1 MLGASTEVITFTTSK
16 TFITF
21 ITKIQLK
28 NLIQTTN
35 LSFFLALPSMTK
47 IEEAIAHEAEEEIKP
62 KTRKQ
67 RNWNIVKTILKIAVT
82 SALLV
87 WVFSKVP
94 IHQLKDR
101 LLHANYW
108 WMLAALVCVLLSMIV
123 SSWRLLSFFR
133 SIGLKLSPKYNLR
146 LYFLGLFYNFLLPGG
161 IGGDGYKMYLIN
173 KTYKTP
179 LKKLFWSVMFD
190 RLSGL
195 WAIGLITVAL
205 IFLIPQIDVHITIP
219 LGIFMAGSA
228 IYYFVAYRFFKGYT
242 KYFFEAHAKALLLQ
256 LLQLAAIICVLLGQD
271 FSGKFSPYL
280 LSFLI
285 SALAAIIP
293 VTAGGAG
300 AREAIF
306 TKLANVFPMVP
317 SLAVFLATSFYLI
330 SLVVAL
336 LGLYYVIRPSRLQE
350 GLPSEEVNG

>member
-1 MLGASTEVITFTTSK
+1 
-16 TFITF
+16 
-21 ITKIQLK
+21 
-28 NLIQTTN
+28 
-35 LSFFLALPSMTK
+35 MTK
-47 IEEAIAHEAEEEIKP
+47 IEQAIVNEAEEEIKP
-62 KTRKQ
+62 KTPKQ
-67 RNWNIVKTILKIAVT
+67 KFWNVVKTILKIAVT
-82 SALLV
+82 TGLLF

-94 IHQLKDR
+94 IHLLKYR

-108 WMLAALVCVLLSMIV
+108 WMLAALICYFFSMIV

-133 SIGLKLSPKYNLR
+133 SIELKLDPRYNLR

-173 KTYKTP
+173 KSYKIP
-179 LKKLFWSVMFD
+179 VKRLFWAVMFD

-205 IFLIPQIDVHITIP
+205 IFLIPQIDIHITIP
-219 LGIFMAGSA
+219 LGIFAAGSA
-228 IYYFVAYRFFKGYT
+228 IYYFVAYLFFKDYT
-242 KYFFEAHAKALLLQ
+242 RYFFEAHAKALLLQ
-256 LLQLAAIICVLLGQD
+256 SLQLMAIVCVLMGQD

-293 VTAGGAG
+293 ITAGGAG

-306 TKLANVFPMVP
+306 TKLADVFPMDKG
-317 SLAVFLATSFYLI
+317 LAVFLPSSIYII
-330 SLVVAL
+330 SLIIAL
-336 LGLYYVIRPSRLQE
+336 LGIYYVIRPSRLQE
-350 GLPSEEVNG
+350 GLPKDNELAE

>member
-1 MLGASTEVITFTTSK
+1 
-16 TFITF
+16 
-21 ITKIQLK
+21 
-28 NLIQTTN
+28 
-35 LSFFLALPSMTK
+35 MTH
-47 IEEAIAHEAEEEIKP
+47 IEEAIAHEAEVEIKP

-67 RNWNIVKTILKIAVT
+67 RLWNIVKTALKIAVT
-82 SALLV
+82 TSLLI

-94 IHQLKDR
+94 VHLVKNR

-108 WMLAALVCVLLSMIV
+108 WMLAALLCVLASMVV

-179 LKKLFWSVMFD
+179 LKKLFWAVMFD

-205 IFLIPQIDVHITIP
+205 IFLIPQIDVHISIP
-219 LGIFMAGSA
+219 LGIFATGSA
-228 IYYFVAYRFFKGYT
+228 IYYFVAYRFFKDYT
-242 KYFFEAHAKALLLQ
+242 KYFFEAHTKAVALQSLQ
-256 LLQLAAIICVLLGQD
+256 LLAIICVILGQPD
-271 FSGKFSPYL
+271 FHQPGFHGKFSPYL

-285 SALAAIIP
+285 SALASIIP
-293 VTAGGAG
+293 ITAGGAG

-306 TKLANVFPMVP
+306 TKLSNVFPMKP
-317 SLAVFLATSFYLI
+317 DLAVFLATSFYLL

-336 LGLYYVIRPSRLQE
+336 LGIYYVIRPSRLQE
-350 GLPSEEVNG
+350 GITEEDVNS

>member
-1 MLGASTEVITFTTSK
+1 
-16 TFITF
+16 
-21 ITKIQLK
+21 
-28 NLIQTTN
+28 
-35 LSFFLALPSMTK
+35 MTH
-47 IEEAIAHEAEEEIKP
+47 IEEAIVHEAEVEIQP
-62 KTRKQ
+62 KTPKQ
-67 RNWNIVKTILKIAVT
+67 RFWNIVKTVLKIGVT
-82 SALLV
+82 TALLV

-94 IHQLKDR
+94 VHLLKNR

-108 WMLAALVCVLLSMIV
+108 WMLAALVCVLSSMIV

-133 SIGLKLSPKYNLR
+133 SIGLKLNPKYNLR

-179 LKKLFWSVMFD
+179 LKKLFWAVMFD

-205 IFLIPQIDVHITIP
+205 IFLIPQIDIHIAIP
-219 LGIFMAGSA
+219 LGIFAAGSA
-228 IYYFVAYRFFKGYT
+228 LYYFVAYKFFKDYT
-242 KYFFEAHAKALLLQ
+242 KYFFEAHLKALLLQ
-256 LLQLAAIICVLLGQD
+256 SLQLLAIVCVLLGQD

-285 SALAAIIP
+285 SALAAIVPI
-293 VTAGGAG
+293 TAGGAG

-306 TKLANVFPMVP
+306 TKLADVFPMDKG
-317 SLAVFLATSFYLI
+317 LAVFLPASFYII
-330 SLVVAL
+330 SLIVAL
-336 LGLYYVIRPSRLQE
+336 LGVYYVIRPSRLQE
-350 GLPSEEVNG
+350 GLVEEKSE

>member
-1 MLGASTEVITFTTSK
+1 
-16 TFITF
+16 
-21 ITKIQLK
+21 
-28 NLIQTTN
+28 
-35 LSFFLALPSMTK
+35 MTH
-47 IEEAIAHEAEEEIKP
+47 IEEAIAHEAEVEIKP

-67 RNWNIVKTILKIAVT
+67 KLWNVVKTILKIAVT
-82 SALLV
+82 TTLLI

-94 IHQLKDR
+94 VHLLKNR

-108 WMLAALVCVLLSMIV
+108 WMLAALLCVLASMVV
-123 SSWRLLSFFR
+123 SAWRLLSFFR
-133 SIGLKLSPKYNLR
+133 SIGLKLNGKYNLR

-179 LKKLFWSVMFD
+179 LKKLFWAVMFD

-205 IFLIPQIDVHITIP
+205 IFLIPQIDVHISIP
-219 LGIFMAGSA
+219 LGIFAAGSA
-228 IYYFVAYRFFKGYT
+228 IYYFVAYKFFKEYT

-256 LLQLAAIICVLLGQD
+256 SLQLTAIVCVLLGQD

-293 VTAGGAG
+293 ITAGGAG

-306 TKLANVFPMVP
+306 TKLADVFPMDKG
-317 SLAVFLATSFYLI
+317 LAVFLPASFYII
-330 SLVVAL
+330 SLIVAL
-336 LGLYYVIRPSRLQE
+336 LGVYYVIRPSRLQE
-350 GLPSEEVNG
+350 GIVEEEVNG

>member
-1 MLGASTEVITFTTSK
+1 
-16 TFITF
+16 
-21 ITKIQLK
+21 
-28 NLIQTTN
+28 
-35 LSFFLALPSMTK
+35 MTK
-47 IEEAIAHEAEEEIKP
+47 IEEAIANEAEVEIKP

-67 RNWNIVKTILKIAVT
+67 KNWNIVKTVLKIAVT
-82 SALLV
+82 TALLF

-94 IHQLKDR
+94 IHLLKNR
-101 LLHANYW
+101 LLQANYW
-108 WMLAALVCVLLSMIV
+108 WMLAALVCVLSSMIV

-133 SIGLKLSPKYNLR
+133 SIGLKLDARYNLR

-195 WAIGLITVAL
+195 WAIGLITVCL
-205 IFLIPQIDVHITIP
+205 IFLIPQIDIHIGIP
-219 LGIFMAGSA
+219 LGIFITCSA
-228 IYYFVAYRFFKGYT
+228 IYYFVAYRFFKDYT
-242 KYFFEAHAKALLLQ
+242 KYFFEAHAKALLVQSLQ
-256 LLQLAAIICVLLGQD
+256 LLAIICVILGQPD
-271 FSGKFSPYL
+271 FHQAGFHGKFSPYL

-285 SALAAIIP
+285 SALASIIP
-293 VTAGGAG
+293 ISAGGAG

-306 TKLANVFPMVP
+306 MKLSTVFPMNP
-317 SLAVFLATSFYLI
+317 SLAVFLASSFYLL

-350 GLPSEEVNG
+350 GLPVEEVNS

>member
-1 MLGASTEVITFTTSK
+1 
-16 TFITF
+16 
-21 ITKIQLK
+21 
-28 NLIQTTN
+28 
-35 LSFFLALPSMTK
+35 MTH
-47 IEEAIAHEAEEEIKP
+47 IEEAIVNEAEAEIKP
-62 KTRKQ
+62 KTPKQ
-67 RNWNIVKTILKIAVT
+67 KFWNVVKTILKIGVT
-82 SALLV
+82 TALLT

-94 IHQLKDR
+94 VHLLKAR

-123 SSWRLLSFFR
+123 SAWRLLSFFR
-133 SIGLKLSPKYNLR
+133 SIGLKLNARYNLR

-179 LKKLFWSVMFD
+179 LKKLFWAVMFD

-219 LGIFMAGSA
+219 LGIFAAGSA
-228 IYYFVAYRFFKGYT
+228 IYCFVAYRFFRDYT
-242 KYFFEAHAKALLLQ
+242 RYFFEAHAKALLLQ
-256 LLQLAAIICVLLGQD
+256 SLQLMAIVSVLLGQG

-285 SALAAIIP
+285 SALAAVIP
-293 VTAGGAG
+293 ITAGGAG

-306 TKLANVFPMVP
+306 TKLADVFPMDKG
-317 SLAVFLATSFYLI
+317 LAVFLPASFYII
-330 SLVVAL
+330 SLIVAL
-336 LGLYYVIRPSRLQE
+336 LGVYYVIRPSRLQE
-350 GLPSEEVNG
+350 GVVDEKMNG

>member
-1 MLGASTEVITFTTSK
+1 
-16 TFITF
+16 
-21 ITKIQLK
+21 
-28 NLIQTTN
+28 
-35 LSFFLALPSMTK
+35 MTK
-47 IEEAIAHEAEEEIKP
+47 IEEAIVKEAEEEISP

-67 RNWNIVKTILKIAVT
+67 KNWNIVKTILKIGVT
-82 SALLV
+82 TALLI

-94 IHQLKDR
+94 IHLLKNR

-108 WMLAALVCVLLSMIV
+108 WMLAALVCVLSSMVV

-133 SIGLKLSPKYNLR
+133 SIGLKLNPRYNLR

-173 KTYKTP
+173 KSYKTP
-179 LKKLFWSVMFD
+179 LKKLFWAVMFD

-205 IFLIPQIDVHITIP
+205 IFLIPQIDVHIAIP
-219 LGIFMAGSA
+219 LGIFAVGSA
-228 IYYFVAYRFFKGYT
+228 VYYFVAYKFFREYT
-242 KYFFEAHAKALLLQ
+242 RYFFEAHLKALALQSLQ
-256 LLQLAAIICVLLGQD
+256 LLAIVCVLLGQD

-293 VTAGGAG
+293 ITAGGAG

-306 TKLANVFPMVP
+306 TKLADVFPMDKG
-317 SLAVFLATSFYLI
+317 LAVFLPASFYILSLI
-330 SLVVAL
+330 VAL
-336 LGLYYVIRPSRLQE
+336 LGVYYVIRPSRLQE
-350 GLPSEEVNG
+350 GLPSSEEGDS

>member
-1 MLGASTEVITFTTSK
+1 
-16 TFITF
+16 
-21 ITKIQLK
+21 
-28 NLIQTTN
+28 
-35 LSFFLALPSMTK
+35 MTK
-47 IEEAIAHEAEEEIKP
+47 IEEAIVNEAEEEINP

-67 RNWNIVKTILKIAVT
+67 KNWNIVKTILKIGVT
-82 SALLV
+82 TALLI

-94 IHQLKDR
+94 VHLLKYR

-108 WMLAALVCVLLSMIV
+108 WMLAALICVLSSMVV

-133 SIGLKLSPKYNLR
+133 SIGLKLNPKYNLR

-173 KTYKTP
+173 KSYKTP
-179 LKKLFWSVMFD
+179 LKKLFWAVMFD

-205 IFLIPQIDVHITIP
+205 IFLIPQIDVHIAIP
-219 LGIFMAGSA
+219 LGIFCVGSA
-228 IYYFVAYRFFKGYT
+228 IYYFVAYKFFREYT
-242 KYFFEAHAKALLLQ
+242 RYFFEAHLKALALQSLQ
-256 LLQLAAIICVLLGQD
+256 LLAIVCVLLGQD

-293 VTAGGAG
+293 ITAGGAG

-306 TKLANVFPMVP
+306 TKLADVFPMDKG
-317 SLAVFLATSFYLI
+317 LAVFLPASFYILSLI
-330 SLVVAL
+330 VAL
-336 LGLYYVIRPSRLQE
+336 LGVYYVIRPSRLQE
-350 GLPSEEVNG
+350 GLPAGEEVSGE

>member
-1 MLGASTEVITFTTSK
+1 
-16 TFITF
+16 
-21 ITKIQLK
+21 
-28 NLIQTTN
+28 
-35 LSFFLALPSMTK
+35 MTH
-47 IEEAIAHEAEEEIKP
+47 IEEVIAHEAEVEIKP
-62 KTRKQ
+62 KTRRQ
-67 RNWNIVKTILKIAVT
+67 RLWNIAKTALKIGVT
-82 SALLV
+82 TALLV

-94 IHQLKDR
+94 IHLLKNR

-108 WMLAALVCVLLSMIV
+108 WMLAALLCVLSSMLV
-123 SSWRLLSFFR
+123 SAWRLLSFFR
-133 SIGLKLSPKYNLR
+133 SIGLKLNAKYNLR

-179 LKKLFWSVMFD
+179 LKKLFWAVMFD

-205 IFLIPQIDVHITIP
+205 IFLIPQIDIHIAIP
-219 LGIFMAGSA
+219 LGIFAAGSA
-228 IYYFVAYRFFKGYT
+228 IYYFVAYKFFKDYT

-256 LLQLAAIICVLLGQD
+256 SLQLTGIVCVLLGQD

-293 VTAGGAG
+293 ITAGGAG

-306 TKLANVFPMVP
+306 TKLSDIFPMDKG
-317 SLAVFLATSFYLI
+317 LAVFLPASFYII
-330 SLVVAL
+330 SLIVAL
-336 LGLYYVIRPSRLQE
+336 LGVYYVIRPGRLQE
-350 GLPSEEVNG
+350 GLPKEEGD

>member
-1 MLGASTEVITFTTSK
+1 
-16 TFITF
+16 
-21 ITKIQLK
+21 
-28 NLIQTTN
+28 
-35 LSFFLALPSMTK
+35 MTH
-47 IEEAIAHEAEEEIKP
+47 IEEAIAHEAEVEISP

-67 RNWNIVKTILKIAVT
+67 KFWNIVKTILKIGVT
-82 SALLV
+82 TALLV

-94 IHQLKDR
+94 VHLLKSR

-108 WMLAALVCVLLSMIV
+108 WMLAALVCVLSSMIV
-123 SSWRLLSFFR
+123 SAWRLLSFFR
-133 SIGLKLSPKYNLR
+133 SIGLKLNAKYNLR

-179 LKKLFWSVMFD
+179 LKKLFWAVMFD

-205 IFLIPQIDVHITIP
+205 IFLIPQIDVSITIP
-219 LGIFMAGSA
+219 LGIFAVGSA
-228 IYYFVAYRFFKGYT
+228 IYYFVAYKFFRDYT
-242 KYFFEAHAKALLLQ
+242 KYFFEAHLKALLLQ
-256 LLQLAAIICVLLGQD
+256 SLQLLAIVCVLLGQD

-285 SALAAIIP
+285 SALAAIVPI
-293 VTAGGAG
+293 TAGGAG

-306 TKLANVFPMVP
+306 TKLADVFPMDKG
-317 SLAVFLATSFYLI
+317 LAVFLPASFYII
-330 SLVVAL
+330 SLIVAL
-336 LGLYYVIRPSRLQE
+336 LGVYYVIRPSRLQE
-350 GLPSEEVNG
+350 GLVEQK

>member
-1 MLGASTEVITFTTSK
+1 
-16 TFITF
+16 
-21 ITKIQLK
+21 
-28 NLIQTTN
+28 
-35 LSFFLALPSMTK
+35 MTH
-47 IEEAIAHEAEEEIKP
+47 IEDAIVHEAEAEIKP
-62 KTRKQ
+62 KTPKQ
-67 RNWNIVKTILKIAVT
+67 KFWNVVKTILKIAVT
-82 SALLV
+82 TTLLI

-94 IHQLKDR
+94 VHLLKAR

-123 SSWRLLSFFR
+123 SAWRLLSFFR
-133 SIGLKLSPKYNLR
+133 SIGLKLNAKYNLR

-179 LKKLFWSVMFD
+179 LKKLFWAVMFD

-219 LGIFMAGSA
+219 LGIFAAGSA
-228 IYYFVAYRFFKGYT
+228 IYYFVAYKFFKDYT

-256 LLQLAAIICVLLGQD
+256 SLQLTAIVCVLLGQD
-271 FSGKFSPYL
+271 FTGKFSPYL

-293 VTAGGAG
+293 ITAGGAG

-306 TKLANVFPMVP
+306 TKLSDVFPMDKG
-317 SLAVFLATSFYLI
+317 LAVFLPASFYII
-330 SLVVAL
+330 SLIVAL
-336 LGLYYVIRPSRLQE
+336 LGVYYVIRPSRLQE
-350 GLPSEEVNG
+350 GVVEEENVNG